1 MGTFRTMVLSEYKI
15 FEKNAQNDP
24 LKPPQDPLNTQRDPK
39 IMIFPFRDV
48 VPSIPESFEKL
59 NFCRSGFRHFR
70 LPEGQGWSHT
80 GARAFFGVKIFKFLK
95 LSGMIDMISPMKK
108 LNGEV
113 GQLCL

>member
-1 MGTFRTMVLSEYKI
+1 MML
-15 FEKNAQNDP
+15 
-24 LKPPQDPLNTQRDPK
+24 
-39 IMIFPFRDV
+39 FPFRGV

-59 NFCRSGFRHFR
+59 NFRRSGFRQFR

-108 LNGEV
+108 LNGEE
-113 GQLCL
+113 GILCL